1 MTRRANGR
9 FGAREAFADCPA
21 EVKPSAERKGPHGGF
36 RRLINRCRQ
45 AFAVFAERA
54 KKAAMADERI
64 TQALARIDAALD
76 RIETA
81 SSNRPAIAAP
91 DKPAMAALVARH
103 ENLRESVSG
112 SLTELD
118 ALIERL
124 ER

>member
-1 MTRRANGR
+1 
-9 FGAREAFADCPA
+9 
-21 EVKPSAERKGPHGGF
+21 
-36 RRLINRCRQ
+36 
-45 AFAVFAERA
+45 
-54 KKAAMADERI
+54 MADERI
-64 TQALARIDAALD
+64 TQALARIDAALY
-76 RIETA
+76 RIEAA

>member
-1 MTRRANGR
+1 MT
-9 FGAREAFADCPA
+9 
-21 EVKPSAERKGPHGGF
+21 
-36 RRLINRCRQ
+36 L
-45 AFAVFAERA
+45 
-54 KKAAMADERI
+54 
-64 TQALARIDAALD
+64 ALARIEKALD
-76 RIETA
+76 RIDTA
-81 SSNRPAIAAP
+81 SSQGKAS